1 MNDRKSVFNEPAI
14 KNTKEDLANEFYCH
28 KCNYRTRYKCNY
40 QKHIV
45 SKKHIRNTDK
55 ETKQYV
61 EYVCE
66 PCGFSTKNKTAFTR
80 HKRTKRHL
88 HNCSINNKNHN
99 SNNTL
104 DTNDEE
110 TQVVEGSIQK
120 NDKFDQLVNL
130 TMQVMSQ
137 MAERDAKLQA
147 QLSEERMKTSKLIE
161 QQNNT
166 IMEVVK
172 KVGNT
177 TINQNNGT
185 IINNKVSVELLN
197 NNFPEVP
204 SLSSYITQALSDK
217 ETISLIENGLRF
229 HEIFEKKVVRPM
241 HNLDCIS
248 RPLLIVKQRTKNQR
262 KNLFVKT
269 EDGWEDD
276 TNENTILNN
285 SIDNAAYNLHQ
296 LYRKEFYNG
305 DIDSNLDEYMDKVF
319 NVREPLLTDKR
330 ATSKKMIMD
339 MVHNNLE
346 VDKDDLKT

>member
-1 MNDRKSVFNEPAI
+1 MVDRKASSVKPAI
-14 KNTKEDLANEFYCH
+14 KNTKEDSAHEFYCQ
-28 KCNYRTRYKCNY
+28 KCDYKTIYKCNY
-40 QKHIV
+40 QKHIA
-45 SKKHIRNTDK
+45 SKKHIRNTAQK
-55 ETKQYV
+55 SSKPYV
-61 EYVCE
+61 EYICE

-80 HKRTKRHL
+80 HQKTKRHL
-88 HNCSINNKNHN
+88 HQCSKENTKTN
-99 SNNTL
+99 SK
-104 DTNDEE
+104 DKVEI
-110 TQVVEGSIQK
+110 QVVQAEPQK

-130 TMQVMSQ
+130 TMQVMTQ

-147 QLSEERMKTSKLIE
+147 QLSEERIQTSKLIE

-197 NNFPEVP
+197 DNFPEVP
-204 SLSSYITQALSDK
+204 SLSSYISQALSDK

-229 HEIFEKKVVRPM
+229 HEIFEKKVVKPM
-241 HNLDCIS
+241 HSLDCIS
-248 RPLLIVKQRTKNQR
+248 RPLLLVRQRTKNQR

-269 EDGWEDD
+269 DDGWEDD
-276 TNENTILNN
+276 TMENSILNN

-296 LYRKEFYNG
+296 LYRKEFYKG

-319 NVREPLLTDKR
+319 NVREPLLSEKR
-330 ATSKKMIMD
+330 ATSKKKIMD
-339 MVHNNLE
+339 MVHTNLE
-346 VDKDDLKT
+346 VDKDDIKA